1 MHAIIKATLTIT
13 AALIG
18 SVALV
23 AHAAEPVAA
32 PIVKTPTTQAPTTT
46 AKPIVLKHGDCTWV
60 EPLALEAGWQPH
72 QLPRLIHIIKRESGC
87 CPNRRGGDA
96 VDKDC
101 NITKVVDW
109 SHRSDTGLLQINGVN
124 YDISRNK
131 WAAVC
136 TKMGICEQEPL
147 LDPLTNLRAGKLLH
161 DIAGWQPW
169 RLNPQT

>member
-1 MHAIIKATLTIT
+1 MHAITKVTATLTAT
-13 AALIG
+13 LIG
-18 SVALV
+18 AFALV
-23 AHAAEPVAA
+23 AKAEPVGA
-32 PIVKTPTTQAPTTT
+32 PIARPKPTVVTTPATVA
-46 AKPIVLKHGDCTWV
+46 PIVLKHGDCTWV
-60 EPLALEAGWQPH
+60 EPLALQAGWQPH

-96 VDKDC
+96 VDANC

-124 YDISRNK
+124 YDTSRNQ

-136 TKMGICEQEPL
+136 TKMGVCEQEPL

-161 DIAGWQPW
+161 EIAGWQPW
-169 RLNPQT
+169 RLNPQP